1 MHPKI
6 RLDKVCPT
14 CEKAYHTRWDRQ
26 VCCSKSCARA
36 LHSKAHGNGNWK
48 GGVNKHASGYLKE
61 LRKGHPRADK
71 NGYVMQHRLVMEKV
85 LGRYL
90 EANEHIHHMNGIR
103 DDNRPENLE
112 LWTSRKDPPGQRTL
126 DLICDMIAKLP
137 PEARVALI
145 ERLGA

>member
-1 MHPKI
+1 MKNRNREGQVTKPEGATIMHVAGYVQQK
-6 RLDKVCPT
+6 
-14 CEKAYHTRWDRQ
+14 
-26 VCCSKSCARA
+26 
-36 LHSKAHGNGNWK
+36 NK
-48 GGVNKHASGYLKE
+48 GKW
-61 LRKGHPRADK
+61 
-71 NGYVMQHRLVMEKV
+71 VMQHRLVMEKV

-90 EANEHIHHMNGIR
+90 EANEHVHHMNGIR